1 MAQSLQIA
9 LWGCGTMGKILAQAL
24 VETGEARLAA
34 VYDLQP
40 EAASKV
46 ASEYGAHMAQ
56 SAQEL
61 LAARPLDGALIA
73 VPPYLHVPAATQAA
87 QAGIDIF
94 LEKPMSTHV
103 AGCRQILD
111 AAREHGV
118 KLMVGQVLRY
128 YEPYRS
134 ILRWK
139 AAGRFGNVFATSIWR
154 MTNGQRWAG
163 PGGPTTWRASR
174 AKSGG
179 YILEVGAHELD
190 MLRCL
195 MGRPETVYATL
206 QKVLPY
212 EHEMEDHIAVHVHFS
227 QGGAAVYEGGGGSAI
242 SRYGFRL
249 YMEGATLISDAAFD
263 PTALQAYDRD
273 GQFIESLAGEFT
285 TEHPVQAELRGW
297 MAALRDESPILIP
310 GEEGLAT
317 VALAE
322 AAYRSAKIG
331 EIIRY
336 QEILSDNG

>member
-1 MAQSLQIA
+1 
-9 LWGCGTMGKILAQAL
+9 MGRSLAQAL
-24 VETGEARLAA
+24 VETGEARLA
-34 VYDLQP
+34 VVHDLIP

-46 ASEYGAHMAQ
+46 ACEYGTRVAG
-56 SAQEL
+56 SAGEM
-61 LAARPLDGALIA
+61 LATRSLDGVLIA
-73 VPPYLHVPAATQAA
+73 VPPYLHIPAAIQAA

-111 AAREHGV
+111 AARQHGV

-134 ILRWK
+134 ILRWR
-139 AAGRFGNVFATSIWR
+139 ADGRFGDVFAASIWR
-154 MTNGQRWAG
+154 MTNGQRWSR
-163 PGGPTTWRASR
+163 PGAPATWRASR

-195 MGRPETVYATL
+195 MGQPETVYATL

-212 EHEMEDHIAVHVHFS
+212 EHEMEDHIAVHVGFAP
-227 QGGAAVYEGGGGSAI
+227 GGTAVYEGGGGSMV

-249 YMEGATLISDAAFD
+249 YMGSATLISDSAFD
-263 PTALQAYDRD
+263 PTALQVYDRD
-273 GQFIESLAGEFT
+273 GQIIESLDSEFT
-285 TEHPVQAELRGW
+285 TEHPVQTELRGW
-297 MAALRDESPILIP
+297 LAALRGEAPIPIP

-322 AAYRSAKIG
+322 AAYQSAESDKIV
-331 EIIRY
+331 RY
-336 QEILSDNG
+336 HKILSDAD